1 MADSPD
7 FFTYWRGR
15 IENDLSSFSDPGSTV
30 DVTGPAR
37 RFSAAWTM
45 RGAARDAV
53 FTLSKVQGV
62 TVRIDG
68 QKEPYRGF
76 IAGTGMAD
84 LRHVARMI
92 RKASKPQLFVSI
104 DASRSDD
111 ESAALRPAVDLLID
125 LIEEE
130 AAATTRVSMITG
142 EAGAGKTYVLQELV
156 RRQADRYLR
165 GETDRLLLY
174 INAQGRAL
182 ARLNEALATELQD
195 LRVGLT
201 YHSISVL
208 TQLGILVPVIDG
220 FDELLGVSGYDD
232 AFSSLDVFLDQLDGE
247 GQILAS
253 ARSVYYEE
261 EFLAR
266 AGDDSMVSGSWQ
278 LVPVSVSEWSDAARD
293 EYLDAR
299 VKKEGLSTVRAA
311 RLRKGLREVFKGV
324 NAALRSKPLFLVR
337 TVDMLLRDPNFT
349 GGENL
354 LRQLVLKLLERE
366 QQEKLLDRHSK
377 PLLTVG
383 QLDGLM
389 CELAEEMWSQETRE
403 LDSRSVRELAELV
416 LIDEDV
422 TDSTRQAVTARMA
435 TLACLAPG
443 ANPGSIAFEHD
454 LFFFFFLAKVVASQ
468 LLSEKDLQ
476 VILSRSALAEDVA
489 DRVASEVLASGRLE
503 SVEQLQQLLDRL
515 AEACAMEWR
524 RTAQVRENAGR
535 IVMALLRAFAGGN
548 GEREIVERTIRSVA
562 FPGGRLKGMTLK
574 RCRLID
580 LTIRRTDLVATR
592 FVECEAR
599 NVMLVEPQVDRDSTR
614 LDLDGLTVERV
625 ARLRVREHGDVETI
639 YAPTEIVKILRACG
653 APVVADTEPD
663 EPRADPEIV
672 ALLNKLMRVYARA
685 NPVCRDDGTMKKV
698 FLHSRWAELEKLL
711 LKHHVVKKE
720 TRPASGKTPVFLRRQ
735 FPPEQIMA
743 GQRGHADIH
752 PSIRA
757 FWREIEVKTTSS
769 PMKRAG

>member
-7 FFTYWRGR
+7 FFTYWRDR

-30 DVTGPAR
+30 GVTGPAR
-37 RFSAAWTM
+37 RLSAAWTM

-53 FTLSKVQGV
+53 FTLSRVQGV
-62 TVRIDG
+62 TVQIDG
-68 QKEPYRGF
+68 QKTPYRGF
-76 IAGTGMAD
+76 IAGAGMAD

-92 RKASKPQLFVSI
+92 RKASKPQLFVST

-111 ESAALRPAVDLLID
+111 ESAALRPAVDLLTD

-130 AAATTRVSMITG
+130 SAAATRVSMITG
-142 EAGAGKTYVLQELV
+142 EAGAGKTCVLRELV

-174 INAQGRAL
+174 VDAQGRAL

-201 YHSISVL
+201 YHSIPVL

-232 AFSSLDVFLDQLDGE
+232 PFSSLVVFLDQLDGE

-266 AGDDSMVSGSWQ
+266 AGDHSNGSWR
-278 LVPVSVSEWSDAARD
+278 LVPVSVREWSDAAEN
-293 EYLDAR
+293 EYLGAR

-324 NAALRSKPLFLVR
+324 NAALRSKPLFLAR

-354 LRQLVLKLLERE
+354 LRQLVLKLLDRERR
-366 QQEKLLDRHSK
+366 EKLLDRHSE

-403 LDSRSVRELAELV
+403 LDSRSVRELAELS
-416 LIDEDV
+416 LLDEDV
-422 TDSTRQAVTARMA
+422 TDSTRQVITARMA

-443 ANPGSIAFEHD
+443 SNPGSVAFEHD

-524 RTAQVRENAGR
+524 RKAQVRENAGL
-535 IVMALLRAFAGGN
+535 IVMALLRAFGGGN
-548 GEREIVERTIRSVA
+548 GKSEIVERTIRSVTL
-562 FPGGRLKGMTLK
+562 PGSRLKGVTLK

-614 LDLDGLTVERV
+614 LDLDGLTVEQV
-625 ARLRVREHGDVETI
+625 ARLRVRKHGDVETI

-663 EPRADPEIV
+663 EPRADPEV
-672 ALLNKLMRVYARA
+672 VELLNKLMRVYARA

-698 FLHSRWAELEKLL
+698 FHDSRWAKLEKLL

-720 TRPASGKTPVFLRRQ
+720 TRPSSGKTPVFLRRQ

-743 GQRGHADIH
+743 GQRGHADVH
-752 PSIRA
+752 PNIRA